1 MVNAEWQKDRIV
13 LTPTNLY
20 MEYILLSYNNYL
32 KDKLEDIEITYGE
45 LTYIYNI
52 KFFPS
57 ISQRELAEILYVSE
71 ANVAKM
77 VKKLVKK
84 GIVEKRKDDNNKSRN
99 VLRLTDKGEELFV
112 KINVITCG
120 WEREITKNLSNEEFF
135 NFKEQLYDMIK
146 ESTELKWSNLYIV
159 PPLK

>member
-13 LTPTNLY
+13 FTPTNLY

-32 KDKLEDIEITYGE
+32 KNKLEDIEITYGE

-84 GIVEKRKDDNNKSRN
+84 GIVEKRKDESNKSRN

>member
-1 MVNAEWQKDRIV
+1 MVNAEWQKDRIIF
-13 LTPTNLY
+13 TPTNLY

-146 ESTELKWSNLYIV
+146 ESTELK
-159 PPLK
+159 

>member
-1 MVNAEWQKDRIV
+1 MVNAEWQKDRIIF
-13 LTPTNLY
+13 TPTNLY

-32 KDKLEDIEITYGE
+32 KNKLEDIEITYGE

-57 ISQRELAEILYVSE
+57 ISQRELAEILFVSE

-84 GIVEKRKDDNNKSRN
+84 GIVEKRKDESNKSRN
-99 VLRLTDKGEELFV
+99 VLRLTNKGEELFV

-120 WEREITKNLSNEEFF
+120 WEREIAKNLSNEEFF
-135 NFKEQLYDMIK
+135 TFKEQLYDIIK
-146 ESTELKWSNLYIV
+146 ESTALE
-159 PPLK
+159 

>member
-1 MVNAEWQKDRIV
+1 MVNAEWQKDRIIF
-13 LTPTNLY
+13 TPTNLY

-32 KDKLEDIEITYGE
+32 KNKLEDIEITYGE

-57 ISQRELAEILYVSE
+57 ISQRELAEILFVSE

-84 GIVEKRKDDNNKSRN
+84 GIVEKRKDESNKSRN

-120 WEREITKNLSNEEFF
+120 WEREITKNLSNDEFF
-135 NFKEQLYDMIK
+135 NFKEHLYDMIK
-146 ESTELKWSNLYIV
+146 ESTELK
-159 PPLK
+159 

>member
-1 MVNAEWQKDRIV
+1 MVDEEWQKDRIIF
-13 LTPTNLY
+13 TPTNLY

-32 KDKLEDIEITYGE
+32 KNKLEDIEITYGE

-120 WEREITKNLSNEEFF
+120 WEREITKNLSNDEFF

-146 ESTELKWSNLYIV
+146 ESTELK
-159 PPLK
+159 

>member
-1 MVNAEWQKDRIV
+1 MVDEEWQKDRIV
-13 LTPTNLY
+13 FTPTNLY

-120 WEREITKNLSNEEFF
+120 WEREITKNLSNDEFF
-135 NFKEQLYDMIK
+135 NFKEQLYNMIK
-146 ESTELKWSNLYIV
+146 ESTELKWGNLYIV
-159 PPLK
+159 RQLK

>member
-1 MVNAEWQKDRIV
+1 MLMVNAEWQKDRIIF
-13 LTPTNLY
+13 TPTNLY

-77 VKKLVKK
+77 VKKLVRK
-84 GIVEKRKDDNNKSRN
+84 GIVEKRKDESNKSRN

-120 WEREITKNLSNEEFF
+120 WEREITKNLSNDEFF

-146 ESTELKWSNLYIV
+146 ESTELK
-159 PPLK
+159 

>member
-1 MVNAEWQKDRIV
+1 MVDTEWQKDRIV

-57 ISQRELAEILYVSE
+57 ISQRELAEILFVSE
-71 ANVAKM
+71 ANVAYEYI
-77 VKKLVKK
+77 LQH
-84 GIVEKRKDDNNKSRN
+84 IPEAQSR
-99 VLRLTDKGEELFV
+99 
-112 KINVITCG
+112 
-120 WEREITKNLSNEEFF
+120 
-135 NFKEQLYDMIK
+135 
-146 ESTELKWSNLYIV
+146 
-159 PPLK
+159 

>member
-13 LTPTNLY
+13 FTPTNLY

-32 KDKLEDIEITYGE
+32 KNKLEDIEITYGE

-84 GIVEKRKDDNNKSRN
+84 GIVEKRKDESNKSRN

-135 NFKEQLYDMIK
+135 NFKEQLYNMIK
-146 ESTELKWSNLYIV
+146 ESTELK
-159 PPLK
+159 

>member
-13 LTPTNLY
+13 FTPTNLY

-120 WEREITKNLSNEEFF
+120 WEREITKNLSNDEFF
-135 NFKEQLYDMIK
+135 NFKEQLYNMIK
-146 ESTELKWSNLYIV
+146 ESTELK
-159 PPLK
+159 

>member
-1 MVNAEWQKDRIV
+1 MVDAEWQKDRIV

-20 MEYILLSYNNYL
+20 MEYALLSYNNYL
-32 KDKLEDIEITYGE
+32 KNKLDDIEITYGE

-57 ISQRELAEILYVSE
+57 ISQRELAEILFVSE

-77 VKKLVKK
+77 VKKLVNK
-84 GIVEKRKDDNNKSRN
+84 GIVEKKKDENNKSRN
-99 VLRLTDKGEELFV
+99 ILKLTEKGEELFV

-120 WEREITKNLSNEEFF
+120 WEREITKNLTNDEFF
-135 NFKEQLYDMIK
+135 KFKEQLYDIIK
-146 ESTELKWSNLYIV
+146 ESAELK
-159 PPLK
+159 

>member
-1 MVNAEWQKDRIV
+1 MVDAEWQKDRIV

-32 KDKLEDIEITYGE
+32 KNKLEDIEITYGE

-52 KFFPS
+52 KFFPL
-57 ISQRELAEILYVSE
+57 ISQRKLAEILFVSE

-84 GIVEKRKDDNNKSRN
+84 GIVEKKKDENNKSRN

-120 WEREITKNLSNEEFF
+120 WERDITKNLSNEEFF
-135 NFKEQLYDMIK
+135 KFKEQLYDLTK
-146 ESTELKWSNLYIV
+146 QTTELE
-159 PPLK
+159 

>member
-1 MVNAEWQKDRIV
+1 MVDEEWQKDRIIF
-13 LTPTNLY
+13 TPTNLY

-84 GIVEKRKDDNNKSRN
+84 GIVEKRKDESNKSRN

>member
-1 MVNAEWQKDRIV
+1 MVDTEWQKDRIV

-57 ISQRELAEILYVSE
+57 TSQRELAEILFVSE

-84 GIVEKRKDDNNKSRN
+84 GIVEKRKDENNKSRN
-99 VLRLTDKGEELFV
+99 ILRLTEKGEELFV
-112 KINVITCG
+112 KVNLITCG

-135 NFKEQLYDMIK
+135 KFKEQLYDLIK
-146 ESTELKWSNLYIV
+146 QSPEIK
-159 PPLK
+159 

>member
-13 LTPTNLY
+13 FTPTNLY

-32 KDKLEDIEITYGE
+32 KNKLEDIEITYGE

-77 VKKLVKK
+77 VKKLVRK
-84 GIVEKRKDDNNKSRN
+84 GIVEKRKDESNKSRN

-120 WEREITKNLSNEEFF
+120 WEREITKNLSNDEFF

>member
-57 ISQRELAEILYVSE
+57 ISQRELAEILFVSE

-84 GIVEKRKDDNNKSRN
+84 GIVEKRKDENNKSRN
-99 VLRLTDKGEELFV
+99 ILRLTEKGEELFV
-112 KINVITCG
+112 KVNLITCG

-135 NFKEQLYDMIK
+135 KFKEQLYDLIK
-146 ESTELKWSNLYIV
+146 QSTEIK
-159 PPLK
+159 

>member
-13 LTPTNLY
+13 FTPTNLY

-77 VKKLVKK
+77 VKKLVRK
-84 GIVEKRKDDNNKSRN
+84 GIVEKRKDESNKSRN

-120 WEREITKNLSNEEFF
+120 WEREITKNLSNDEFF

-146 ESTELKWSNLYIV
+146 ESTELK
-159 PPLK
+159 